1 MALPHDPQLAV
12 VTVLVPHLAD
22 QVDHLLED
30 EEADHGH
37 EPHEAEPDCLL
48 VLGVVMLVLP
58 AAPVTALVAQPG
70 IIIVININ
78 IITNAQYSEKV
89 LLPGEEGVWQEVEQS
104 VPGEGA
110 HGQGDE
116 ELDEVLVEDPLHD
129 RHHQD
134 PEHAAQRDHQ
144 QRACRHN
151 QSDDGDEPC

>member
-48 VLGVVMLVLP
+48 VLGVVVLVLP

-78 IITNAQYSEKV
+78 TRDQ
-89 LLPGEEGVWQEVEQS
+89 LTMF
-104 VPGEGA
+104 GEGA
-110 HGQGDE
+110 ATWRGMRVAGGGAE
-116 ELDEVLVEDPLHD
+116 RP
-129 RHHQD
+129 R
-134 PEHAAQRDHQ
+134 
-144 QRACRHN
+144 
-151 QSDDGDEPC
+151 

>member
-48 VLGVVMLVLP
+48 VLGVVVLVLP

-78 IITNAQYSEKV
+78 IITNYQHSMF
-89 LLPGEEGVWQEVEQS
+89 
-104 VPGEGA
+104 GEGA
-110 HGQGDE
+110 ATWRGMRVAGGGAE
-116 ELDEVLVEDPLHD
+116 RP
-129 RHHQD
+129 R
-134 PEHAAQRDHQ
+134 
-144 QRACRHN
+144 
-151 QSDDGDEPC
+151 